1 MFEKA
6 CHYLRLKGIY
16 LSESDRQVIRLHT
29 GWRCFPRHTLL
40 MEQGVPVRHL
50 YFLNSGIVRLFKIHN
65 GEDYTLG
72 IVSTND
78 FISTSLY
85 LGNGK
90 PSSCALETLTDVEV
104 LQWDKEDVDSIR
116 QQVPKCREMEMA
128 TMDRLLT
135 WLQEMQVDSI
145 CLTAEERYCKLVK
158 EQPELIQKI
167 PLKYI
172 ASFLAIHQDSLS
184 RIRKTAMQ
192 KTLVPVK
199 C

>member
-16 LSESDRQVIRLHT
+16 LSETERGVIRMHT
-29 GWRCFPRHTLL
+29 AHRYFPRHTLL

-104 LQWDKEDVDSIR
+104 LQWDKEDVESIR
-116 QQVPKCREMEMA
+116 QQVPKSGEIEMA
-128 TMDRLLT
+128 AMDRLLT
-135 WLQEMQVDSI
+135 WLQEIQVDSI
-145 CLTAEERYCKLVK
+145 CLTAEERYWKLME
-158 EQPELIQKI
+158 EQPELIRSI

-184 RIRKTAMQ
+184 RIRKMAMQ
-192 KTLVPVK
+192 KSLFP
-199 C
+199 